1 MSISFDDVEVGA
13 SWRSHGRTLTE
24 AELTLACMT
33 SGDWHPIHADAQYA
47 KASVGGQ
54 RIFQGTYCLH
64 VAVAMATH
72 FPDMGP
78 AVIGALGFSEWK
90 FLAPVVPDDTVH
102 VEVEI
107 QGKRLTSD
115 GKRGLIERRI
125 KLINHS
131 GVTVQDGIA
140 TMMVSLN
147 GGKT

>member
-1 MSISFDDVEVGA
+1 MSVSFDDVKVGD
-13 SWRSHGRTLTE
+13 SWRSTGRTLTE

-47 KASVGGQ
+47 KTSVGGA

-72 FPDMGP
+72 FPNLGP
-78 AVIGALGFSEWK
+78 AVIGALGFREWK
-90 FLAPVVPDDTVH
+90 FLAPVVPGDTVH

-125 KLINHS
+125 RLINHS

-140 TMMVSLN
+140 TMMATVGVAS
-147 GGKT
+147 

>member
-1 MSISFDDVEVGA
+1 MPMTFDDVKVGDK
-13 SWRSHGRTLTE
+13 WRSTGRTLTE

-47 KASVGGQ
+47 KSSVGGQ

-72 FPDMGP
+72 FPDIGP
-78 AVIGALGFSEWK
+78 AVIGALGFKEWK
-90 FLAPVVPDDTVH
+90 FLAPVVPGDTVH

-107 QGKRLTSD
+107 TGKRLTSD

-125 KLINHS
+125 KLVNHS
-131 GVTVQDGIA
+131 GATVQEGIA
-140 TMMVSLN
+140 TMMAAV
-147 GGKT
+147 GGAS